1 MDLSTDEP
9 IAATILP
16 PSAPQARAGT
26 DDRVWRILAAT
37 AAVVLIGF
45 IVYVATRP
53 HHPRAVASPT
63 TPAATLPLGSQAPG
77 FALAR
82 LGGGPPVTLAAT
94 RGTPTVVNFFA
105 SWCPDCQ
112 AELTAFGVLADRT
125 AGLVAVIGVDSNDND
140 GAAAQTLLSRAKA
153 TYPVGVDSDA
163 TVATSYLLN
172 ALPVTYFLDGG
183 GRVVHV
189 AFGTQTLASLT
200 RWTDVLTRA
209 SRPSGSTGAP

>member
-9 IAATILP
+9 IAATTVP
-16 PSAPQARAGT
+16 PAAPPARAGT
-26 DDRVWRILAAT
+26 DDRVWKILAAT
-37 AAVVLIGF
+37 AAVALIGF

-53 HHPRAVASPT
+53 HPSRAVPSPT

-77 FALAR
+77 FSLAR

-94 RGTPTVVNFFA
+94 HGTPTVVNFFA

-112 AELTAFGVLADRT
+112 AELTAFGGLANRT
-125 AGLVAVIGVDSNDND
+125 AGHVDVIGVDSNDND
-140 GAAAQTLLSRAKA
+140 GAAAQTLLSRAEA
-153 TYPVGVDSDA
+153 TYPVGVDRNA
-163 TVATSYLLN
+163 TVATAYLLD
-172 ALPVTYFLDGG
+172 ALPVTYFLDGQ

-209 SRPSGSTGAP
+209 SRQSGAP